1 MTAATTTTAT
11 AATTRHAGAGV
22 RVGADAGA
30 GLFAAFYFGW
40 FCHNIS
46 FPLTV

>member
-1 MTAATTTTAT
+1 MTAATTAT
-11 AATTRHAGAGV
+11 AAATRRAGAGGC
-22 RVGADAGA
+22 VGAAASA